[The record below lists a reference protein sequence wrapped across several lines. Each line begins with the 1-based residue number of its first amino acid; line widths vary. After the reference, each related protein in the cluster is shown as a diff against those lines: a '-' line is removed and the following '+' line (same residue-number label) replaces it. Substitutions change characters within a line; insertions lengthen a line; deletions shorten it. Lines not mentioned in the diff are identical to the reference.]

1 MVIRFLNYTFVSFFS
16 WKQISGFATPHSALQ
31 RIIRNIYYGQIMSYS
46 LQAECGVANLVIRF
60 LNYTFV
66 FLHNFKF

>member
-1 MVIRFLNYTFVSFFS
+1 MI
-16 WKQISGFATPHSALQ
+16 
-31 RIIRNIYYGQIMSYS
+31 YS

-66 FLHNFKF
+66 SFFSWKQISVIIRNIYR

>member
-31 RIIRNIYYGQIMSYS
+31 RIIRNIYYGQIMSYYGTLS
-46 LQAECGVANLVIRF
+46 PF
-60 LNYTFV
+60 LTNI
-66 FLHNFKF
+66 FKCYVTSPLT